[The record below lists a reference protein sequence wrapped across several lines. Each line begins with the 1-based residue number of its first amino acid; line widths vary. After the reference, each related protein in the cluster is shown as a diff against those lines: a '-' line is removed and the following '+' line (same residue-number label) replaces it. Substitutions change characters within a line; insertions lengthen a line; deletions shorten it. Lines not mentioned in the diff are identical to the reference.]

1 MRRYHMLSCV
11 VYLIWKE
18 LEHFSSEQKPGM
30 PCYMSYILCVDQ
42 IEQLTEYRKM
52 IRTDVNTYSYFF
64 EYHSQSP
71 QPYQIGTRIKSV
83 NS

>member
-1 MRRYHMLSCV
+1 MLHEL
-11 VYLIWKE
+11 YLVCRSDRAI
-18 LEHFSSEQKPGM
+18 
-30 PCYMSYILCVDQ
+30 
-42 IEQLTEYRKM
+42 LTEYRKM

-83 NS
+83 NSEVQKKDKLKKGIR

>member
-1 MRRYHMLSCV
+1 
-11 VYLIWKE
+11 
-18 LEHFSSEQKPGM
+18 
-30 PCYMSYILCVDQ
+30 
-42 IEQLTEYRKM
+42 M

-83 NS
+83 NSEVQKKDKLKKGIR